1 MTAANTNRI
10 WQSASSL
17 QEDRAGYIDVEMKI
31 MVEGRVE
38 GTYVRSI
45 GSLSQMRIN
54 TQPSPICLCKPPKN
68 IFRSFIDIGST
79 SVFGEVM
86 DERDF
91 G

>member
-1 MTAANTNRI
+1 M
-10 WQSASSL
+10 SASALPKGSDWIYRRGKE
-17 QEDRAGYIDVEMKI
+17 EDEW
-31 MVEGRVE
+31 RVE

-45 GSLSQMRIN
+45 GSLGQMRIN

-68 IFRSFIDIGST
+68 IFRSFINIGST

-86 DERDF
+86 DKRDF

>member
-1 MTAANTNRI
+1 VK
-10 WQSASSL
+10 
-17 QEDRAGYIDVEMKI
+17 E
-31 MVEGRVE
+31 
-38 GTYVRSI
+38 TYVGSI

-86 DERDF
+86 DKGDF